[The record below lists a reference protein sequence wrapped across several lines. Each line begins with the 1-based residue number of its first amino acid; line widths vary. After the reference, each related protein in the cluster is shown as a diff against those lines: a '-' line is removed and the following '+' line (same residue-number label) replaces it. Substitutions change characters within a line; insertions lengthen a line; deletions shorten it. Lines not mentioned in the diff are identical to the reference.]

1 MTIADINWAE
11 FIPMLAS
18 MLAAG
23 LLAGFAAGVFGIGGG
38 FVVVPALYAIFT
50 FLGGDP
56 SVTPH
61 VAIGT
66 SLSTIIVTSMRSVQA
81 HAKRGAV
88 DFEVLRTWAPWIVA
102 GVIVGLILAKSV
114 DGKTLTLIF
123 AVGVFIMGLYMM
135 FGRAGAVQ
143 VADKMP
149 TGWLRALLA
158 SFVGSFSA
166 LLGIGG
172 GTFATL
178 VMTLFGKPIHQ
189 AIATAAG
196 FGAIIAI
203 PGAIGFMIIGWGH
216 EGLPVGSIGYVN
228 LIGFFSMTAMT
239 VITAPLGVKVA
250 HAMNGAILKRVFAS
264 YLLLTTGIMF
274 YHAYE
279 ERFVDAPMV
288 ASATPAPCGAADEAS
303 CTAPGTMTV
312 STIES
317 EQGYSAFSGAPP
329 EEELF
334 FAHKAIEPKGD
345 LGERP

>member
-1 MTIADINWAE
+1 MIADINWAE

-23 LLAGFAAGVFGIGGG
+23 LFAGFAAGVFGIGGG

-102 GVIVGLILAKSV
+102 GVIVGLLLAKSV

-123 AVGVFIMGLYMM
+123 AVGVFLMGLYMM
-135 FGRAGAVQ
+135 FGRAGALKVS
-143 VADKMP
+143 DRMP
-149 TGWLRALLA
+149 TGWLRAALA
-158 SFVGSFSA
+158 AFVGAFSS

-203 PGAIGFMIIGWGH
+203 PGAIGFAIIGWGH
-216 EGLPVGSIGYVN
+216 EGLPTGSIGYIN

-239 VITAPLGVKVA
+239 VITAPLGVRVA

-264 YLLLTTGIMF
+264 YLLLTTGVMF
-274 YHAYE
+274 YNAYQ
-279 ERFVDAPMV
+279 ERAEKAPLV
-288 ASATPAPCGAADEAS
+288 ASATHDQCGRAGAAA
-303 CTAPGTMTV
+303 CAKAAMITV
-312 STIES
+312 SAAET
-317 EQGYSAFSGAPP
+317 EQTYRAFSGAPP

-334 FAHKAIEPKGD
+334 YARPAPTAKGE
-345 LGERP
+345 LGE